1 MKDLDRETGEVDL
14 ESQSFLNATNKFC
27 FKEKG
32 SILKVSTHT
41 WKKDSEASQGYFK
54 PRSNIKQKNKR
65 GIFRKM
71 TFKTYLK
78 LSLPIAIQ
86 YVTEYGATETKIL
99 ETITEFWKVLLSV
112 NRRNVILSWIMALK
126 DGTHTETTN
135 VDGLYKNSDK
145 KAVADKYIELLQ
157 MGCFA
162 SNTTVRFRLG
172 HNFSIDALL
181 EDPNPS
187 YSLKKFDTDI
197 THDKIQS
204 TDTVIAVWLGGGGGA
219 IPEQATSEVLE

>member
-1 MKDLDRETGEVDL
+1 
-14 ESQSFLNATNKFC
+14 
-27 FKEKG
+27 
-32 SILKVSTHT
+32 
-41 WKKDSEASQGYFK
+41 
-54 PRSNIKQKNKR
+54 
-65 GIFRKM
+65 
-71 TFKTYLK
+71 
-78 LSLPIAIQ
+78 
-86 YVTEYGATETKIL
+86 
-99 ETITEFWKVLLSV
+99 
-112 NRRNVILSWIMALK
+112 MALK

-187 YSLKKFDTDI
+187 YSLKQFDTDI

-204 TDTVIAVWLGGGGGA
+204 TDTVIAVWWWGGYSRTGNVRGNRIDHFGLKGIQTSGSGSSA
-219 IPEQATSEVLE
+219 ITD